1 MRERGLNGM
10 RWIWIITAMAV
21 LAAGQ
26 TVALTNADV
35 IKMVKGGLE
44 ESVVVAAIQSR
55 PGNFDTS
62 PDALIALHQAGVTK
76 AELDAMLAGTA
87 GATQAAAAAPATP
100 KLPSV
105 AVTVGTATQP
115 LAIEHTQLAQ
125 TKTKPTSMASLAGD
139 SVLSQAIQSSAN
151 TAAMDAAAHINS
163 NLGSSAVQQAG
174 SIVGGFLSRRKPNVT
189 YVWGVAGAAS
199 SNVLQ
204 AATPS
209 FLVDFAGTPGVNP
222 AEFEPAIV
230 KLTPA
235 QNTCRLVGATEGKA
249 DADQGTDADWQIYS
263 SFLETRVAVSAQKLG
278 PGRYRVTPQ
287 AGLLPGEYAVVLR
300 PLAKDKKFSGG
311 DVARDQGDG
320 MMFDTI
326 WTFQV
331 QVASGGD

>member
-1 MRERGLNGM
+1 MNS
-10 RWIWIITAMAV
+10 RWAWFW
-21 LAAGQ
+21 AAGL
-26 TVALTNADV
+26 VAAAAQAAATTNADV

-76 AELDAMLAGTA
+76 AELDAMLAGPA
-87 GATQAAAAAPATP
+87 GATAGAAAPASP
-100 KLPSV
+100 KLPTV
-105 AVTVGTATQP
+105 AVTVGTTTQP

-278 PGRYRVTPQ
+278 PGRYQVTPQ

-320 MMFDTI
+320 MMFDTV

-331 QVASGGD
+331 QVASGGN

>member
-1 MRERGLNGM
+1 M
-10 RWIWIITAMAV
+10 I
-21 LAAGQ
+21 AAGQ
-26 TVALTNADV
+26 GSAAITNADV

-44 ESVVVAAIQSR
+44 ESVVVAAIKSR

-76 AELDAMLAGTA
+76 AELDAMLAGPA
-87 GATQAAAAAPATP
+87 GATPAAAAAAPAAP
-100 KLPSV
+100 KLPTV
-105 AVTVGTATQP
+105 AVTVGSATQP

-139 SVLSQAIQSSAN
+139 SVLSQAIQNSAN
-151 TAAMDAAAHINS
+151 TVAADAASHINS

-174 SIVGGFLSRRKPNVT
+174 SIVGGFMARRKPSVT
-189 YVWGVAGAAS
+189 YVWGVAGPAS

-222 AEFEPAIV
+222 EEFEPAIV

-249 DADQGTDADWQIYS
+249 GADQSTDADWQIYS
-263 SFLETRVAVSAQKLG
+263 SFLEERVAITARKLA
-278 PGRYRVTPQ
+278 PGRFQITPR

-300 PLAKDKKFSGG
+300 PLARNKKFSGG

-320 MMFDTI
+320 MMFDTV

-331 QVASGGD
+331 QVASGGQ